1 MRLCDD
7 LVCRFS
13 PVHAEVYDFTSA
25 IPCTA
30 TESMLIPDDL
40 SVPCWKTEEIG
51 DTVAI
56 QLTETVFENISSELR
71 ERVVEYFE
79 ESVDPEIRAGL
90 GRGFLFRPYY
100 ASEKYDRKK
109 KLVPEFPIKELFG
122 KYLPEEF

>member
-1 MRLCDD
+1 M
-7 LVCRFS
+7 
-13 PVHAEVYDFTSA
+13 
-25 IPCTA
+25 
-30 TESMLIPDDL
+30 
-40 SVPCWKTEEIG
+40 
-51 DTVAI
+51 AI

-79 ESVDPEIRAGL
+79 ESVDSEIRGGL

-100 ASEKYDRKK
+100 ASVKYDRKK